1 MQPSPDASSSP
12 GSASSRPLQPGPQAS
27 PSLAS
32 APERPGPLSPGA
44 AFLILLVILATAFW
58 VGALLF
64 DRAPAELQ
72 PLVIRASNK
81 PLPTPAA
88 DADHPRPLSARQAI
102 ARFEVLNALRLR
114 AYRERDTSLFARY
127 LVPNSPLLDIGVK
140 EIKRL
145 RRDGVTMR
153 PNFVTQRLTVRR
165 RTRSEIIVRQ
175 IVRQNPKFFN
185 RSGKDITVPR
195 PPKLVTVDW
204 TLEPVGERWMI
215 SRSLIQRVETIGKRT
230 RKGHQG

>member
-1 MQPSPDASSSP
+1 MQPSPDPFSSL
-12 GSASSRPLQPGPQAS
+12 GSASSRSLQPGPRAS
-27 PSLAS
+27 SSLSS

-44 AFLILLVILATAFW
+44 AFLILLVVLAAAFG
-58 VGALLF
+58 VGALRF
-64 DRAPAELQ
+64 DRASAELQ
-72 PLVIRASNK
+72 PLVIRASNG
-81 PLPTPAA
+81 PLPTPIA
-88 DADHPRPLSARQAI
+88 DADRPRPLSARQAI
-102 ARFEVLNALRLR
+102 ARFEALNALRLR

-127 LVPNSPLLDIGVK
+127 LVPNTPLTDVGVK

-165 RTRSEIIVRQ
+165 RTRSEIVVRQ

-185 RSGKDITVPR
+185 RSGRDITVPR

-204 TLEPVGERWMI
+204 TLGPVGERWKI
-215 SRSLIQRVETIGKRT
+215 SRSLIQRVETIGKRP